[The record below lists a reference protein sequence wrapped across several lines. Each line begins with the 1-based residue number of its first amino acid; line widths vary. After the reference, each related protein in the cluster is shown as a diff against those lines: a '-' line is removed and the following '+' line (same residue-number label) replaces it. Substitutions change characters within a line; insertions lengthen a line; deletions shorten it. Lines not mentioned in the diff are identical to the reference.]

1 MTTKTSHLPNH
12 FSGICK
18 LTLVKWDNNEKL
30 YWRKT
35 WEGGNPKREN
45 KPKCLESNQEHE
57 DYYKKFEEMTPFG
70 VTQETFLPKNACH
83 GNIMIATVFQASSRE
98 YS

>member
-1 MTTKTSHLPNH
+1 M
-12 FSGICK
+12 
-18 LTLVKWDNNEKL
+18 
-30 YWRKT
+30 
-35 WEGGNPKREN
+35 
-45 KPKCLESNQEHE
+45 ESNQEHE

-70 VTQETFLPKNACH
+70 VTQETFLPKNACL